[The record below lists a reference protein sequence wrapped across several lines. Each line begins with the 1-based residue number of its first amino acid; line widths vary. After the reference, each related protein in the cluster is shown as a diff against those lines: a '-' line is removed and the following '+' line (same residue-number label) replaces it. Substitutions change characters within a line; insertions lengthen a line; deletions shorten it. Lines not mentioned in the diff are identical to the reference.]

1 MKKMSK
7 EEKRMMFFDMQE
19 HPDKYSDEQ
28 VEELLADEEV
38 KEFFHDL
45 AMTRMAGKK
54 AAIKE
59 EEALKIGV
67 NSKNGKDKK
76 VDVDEAWKEFAH
88 QHHVFGNSRQPRASR
103 NRMKM
108 AASIIGIIFLSGVAF
123 AAAIQGGWFKRA
135 SSSVDENE
143 NKLTMQ
149 TSAPQAVDNDSLKK
163 ASNEKKDSLDLKP
176 VVFDNA
182 ELGAILSQ
190 LSAFYH
196 VKVEYVNAEAQHVR
210 LYFNWNKTKTLEQN
224 LVILNAFDR
233 IQVTYEAGVL
243 KVE

>member
-1 MKKMSK
+1 M
-7 EEKRMMFFDMQE
+7 
-19 HPDKYSDEQ
+19 
-28 VEELLADEEV
+28 LADEEV

-45 AMTRMAGKK
+45 AMARMAGKK

-88 QHHVFGNSRQPRASR
+88 QHHVSGNSRQPRTSR

-108 AASIIGIIFLSGVAF
+108 AASVIGIVFLSGVAF
-123 AAAIQGGWFKRA
+123 AAAIHGGWFKGT
-135 SSSVDENE
+135 SSSVDENA
-143 NKLTMQ
+143 NKLASQ
-149 TSAPQAVDNDSLKK
+149 VSASQVFDKDILKE
-163 ASNEKKDSLDLKP
+163 ASKEKKDSLDLKP

-182 ELGAILSQ
+182 ELGTILSQ

-196 VKVEYVNAEAQHVR
+196 VKVEYANAEAQHVR

-224 LVILNAFDR
+224 LEILNAFDR
-233 IQVTYEAGVL
+233 IQVTYEAGIL